1 MTLLEFLALI
11 VVVLLIVLSFT
22 APPWVVAGPRPRRR
36 GRPTARTETNGY

>member
-22 APPWVVAGPRPRRR
+22 APPWGVAGPPAASPGEADRQD
-36 GRPTARTETNGY
+36 GD